1 MVALS
6 DYIVKVK
13 YFIVLTLMKE
23 GKVMKDF
30 EIFTDSCCDLQI
42 EYVLEKKLH
51 FARLTCSYG
60 GKDYI
65 DDLGQSLS
73 HKQFF
78 QDLRNGE
85 MPLSSQPSVQEFY
98 KKFKLITASQKD
110 ILYICVSSGLSGTEN
125 SANIAKNM
133 LLEEN
138 SEINIS
144 IVNVLT
150 ASLGQGLMVM
160 KAVEMKEA
168 GKSLREIISYI
179 EENRQRLNT
188 YITVDDLNYLKRGGR
203 LSTAAAMI
211 GIVLHIKPILTIN
224 NEGRVMPIIKVKG
237 RKNSINK
244 LVEIVKERIEDSENQ
259 IIAISHGDCAQ
270 EALKLKENLLKVIKV
285 KDIIINF
292 TGPAVGTHGGPGNIA
307 IFFMGKERK
316 HHMV

>member
-1 MVALS
+1 MR
-6 DYIVKVK
+6 
-13 YFIVLTLMKE
+13 
-23 GKVMKDF
+23 DF
-30 EIFTDSCCDLQI
+30 ELFTDACCDLPI
-42 EYVLEKKLH
+42 EYVIEKKLK

-60 GKDYI
+60 GSEYI

-85 MPLSSQPSVQEFY
+85 IPLTSQPSVEEFY
-98 KKFKLITASQKD
+98 RKFKSITDEQKD
-110 ILYICVSSGLSGTEN
+110 ILYICVSTGMSGAEN
-125 SANIAKNM
+125 SANIAKDM

-138 SEINIS
+138 PEINIY

-168 GKSLREIISYI
+168 GKSLREIVYYI

-188 YITVDDLNYLKRGGR
+188 YLTVDDLNYLKRGGR
-203 LSTAAAMI
+203 LSTAAAML
-211 GIVLHIKPILTIN
+211 GIVLHIKPIITIN
-224 NEGRVMPIIKVKG
+224 NEGRVMPIIKIKG

-259 IIAISHGDCAQ
+259 IIAISHGDCTL
-270 EALKLKENLLKVIKV
+270 EVLKLKESLLKVIKV

-292 TGPAVGTHGGPGNIA
+292 TGPAVGAHGGPGNIA
-307 IFFMGKERK
+307 IFFMGKARQ
-316 HHMV
+316 HHMI

>member
-1 MVALS
+1 
-6 DYIVKVK
+6 
-13 YFIVLTLMKE
+13 
-23 GKVMKDF
+23 MKDF
-30 EIFTDSCCDLQI
+30 EIFTDSCSDLPI
-42 EYVLEKKLH
+42 EYINEKKLK

-60 GKDYI
+60 GREYI

-73 HKQFF
+73 QKQFF

-85 MPLSSQPSVQEFY
+85 IPLSSQPSVLEFY
-98 KKFKLITASQKD
+98 KKFKLITDQKKD
-110 ILYICVSSGLSGTEN
+110 LLYVCVSSGLSGTEN
-125 SANIAKNM
+125 SANIARNM

-138 SEINIS
+138 SELSIS

-168 GKSLREIISYI
+168 GKSLREIVHYI

-224 NEGRVMPIIKVKG
+224 NEGRVMPILRAKG

-244 LVEIVKERIEDSENQ
+244 LVEIVKERIEESENQ
-259 IIAISHGDCAQ
+259 IIAISHGDCLDD
-270 EALKLKENLLKVIKV
+270 ALKLKENILKVIKV

-307 IFFMGKERK
+307 IFFMGKERQR
-316 HHMV
+316 HMV

>member
-1 MVALS
+1 
-6 DYIVKVK
+6 
-13 YFIVLTLMKE
+13 
-23 GKVMKDF
+23 MKDF
-30 EIFTDSCCDLQI
+30 EIFTDACSDLPI
-42 EYVLEKKLH
+42 EYIIEKKLQ

-60 GKDYI
+60 GREYI

-85 MPLSSQPSVQEFY
+85 IPLTSQPCVEEFY
-98 KKFKLITASQKD
+98 RKFKNITDQQKD
-110 ILYICVSSGLSGTEN
+110 VLYVCVSTGMSGAEN

-138 SEINIS
+138 PEINIS

-168 GKSLREIISYI
+168 GKSLSEIVHYI

-203 LSTAAAMI
+203 LSVASAML
-211 GIVLHIKPILTIN
+211 GIVLHIKPIITIN
-224 NEGRVMPIIKVKG
+224 NEGRVMPIIKIKG
-237 RKNSINK
+237 RKNSISK
-244 LVEIVKERIEDSENQ
+244 LVEIVKDRIEDAENQ
-259 IIAISHGDCAQ
+259 IIAISHGDCTL
-270 EALKLKENLLKVIKV
+270 EVLKLKENLLKVIKV

-292 TGPAVGTHGGPGNIA
+292 TGPAVGAHGGPGNIA
-307 IFFMGKERK
+307 IFFMGKERQ
-316 HHMV
+316 HHMI